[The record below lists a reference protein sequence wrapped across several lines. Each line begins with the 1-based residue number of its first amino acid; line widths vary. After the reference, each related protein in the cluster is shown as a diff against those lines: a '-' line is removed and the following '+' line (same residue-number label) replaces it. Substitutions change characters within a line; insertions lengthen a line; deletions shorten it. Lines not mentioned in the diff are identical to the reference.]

1 MILLE
6 QMEVLVAAAVLAIQ
20 LAVLAAQE
28 TPRLNLLHKVI
39 MVVLVLLLAVV
50 LMELAAAVVVQG
62 LLEQTQR
69 LLYLATEAMELL
81 RQLLV
86 PL

>member
-1 MILLE
+1 MVLLE

-28 TPRLNLLHKVI
+28 TPRLNLLHKEI
-39 MVVLVLLLAVV
+39 TVVLVLLIAVV
-50 LMELAAAVVVQG
+50 LMELVGVAVVPV
-62 LLEQTQR
+62 LLEQTQL
-69 LLYLATEAMELL
+69 LLYLAMEAMELP
-81 RQLLV
+81 RQLQV